1 MIWKEVPLFNG
12 RYEASECGKI
22 RVKATGQ
29 LKSLRPRCG
38 YLSITAYS
46 RGVEKNLY
54 VHRMVA
60 LAFLP
65 KTADEVNHKNGVKTD
80 NSVGNLEWI
89 STAEN
94 IRHAKS
100 VLEKNCTPVIATPIA
115 GGTSLRFFSMKEA
128 CRRLGVSISSVSLC
142 VRGKQRSS
150 HGWTFRAD
158 RRETREQRNG

>member
-12 RYEASECGKI
+12 RYEASDFGQI
-22 RVKATGQ
+22 RIKETGQ

-65 KTADEVNHKNGVKTD
+65 QTASEVNHKNGDKKD
-80 NSVGNLEWI
+80 NRVENLEWI
-89 STAEN
+89 STSDN
-94 IRHAKS
+94 LRHAKR
-100 VLEKNCTPVIATPIA
+100 VLEKNCTPVIAT
-115 GGTSLRFFSMKEA
+115 SLASGASMRFYSMKEA
-128 CRRLGVSISSVSLC
+128 CRRLGIQISSVSLC
-142 VRGKQRSS
+142 VRGKQKSS
-150 HGWTFRAD
+150 HGWTFMAD
-158 RRETREQRNG
+158 SRSQAVGK